1 VTTACRDGALALL
14 ALLGYCGVL
23 VATEASLAPA
33 WFLLGALGAV
43 VIEALTLRYRQP
55 VRSLWERQVVQLAA
69 IVGVLG
75 VALLAALA
83 AATALTSLVAGGLVA
98 YLLVLGLVTVGVI
111 SPPGRVGRK

>member
-1 VTTACRDGALALL
+1 MTTARRDGALALL

-23 VATEASLAPA
+23 VATEASLAPV

-43 VIEALTLRYRQP
+43 VLEALTLRYRQP
-55 VRSLWERQVVQLAA
+55 VRSLWERRGVQLAA

-75 VALLAALA
+75 VALVAALT

-98 YLLVLGLVTVGVI
+98 YLVMLGLVSVGVV
-111 SPPGRVGRK
+111 SPPGRVNRK